1 MIVINKIKSRE
12 EGNDLILS
20 SLLEIDETKFD
31 LLVKLGIV
39 IDYIV
44 EDVKGQRRIPRLP
57 YNSVE
62 YPECDAVIN
71 CNIRYPKLSRRKIE
85 ERTNNRI
92 IDVGEILDLRECL

>member
-1 MIVINKIKSRE
+1 MHKEGVRHVILYYYSFA
-12 EGNDLILS
+12 
-20 SLLEIDETKFD
+20 TD
-31 LLVKLGIV
+31 LLINYADKLGIV

-44 EDVKGQRRIPRLP
+44 EDVKGQRKIPRLP

-71 CNIRYPKLSRRKIE
+71 CNVRYPKLSRRKLE

-92 IDVGEILDLRECL
+92 IDVEEILDLRECL